1 MKAEKKSDN
10 GIAAQDV
17 LDAFPGSRIIATDK
31 PAACAHCG
39 GGSIVFRAWP
49 DGRREWCCSYCGRE
63 ARAQL
68 KGSM

>member
-17 LDAFPGSRIIATDK
+17 LGGSPGSRIIATDK

-39 GGSIVFRAWP
+39 PGSIVFRAWP
-49 DGRREWCCSYCGRE
+49 DGRGSGAFLTAGGKRGRN
-63 ARAQL
+63 
-68 KGSM
+68 